1 MNVMPLAIGSY
12 GLVTGVGLDAPSSC
26 AAIRCAI
33 DKFQETRFMDS
44 GGEWILASEVMLEQP
59 WRGKTKLIKML
70 VSAVKECLARDA
82 RVKPEAT
89 PLLLCLAEPDRAGRV
104 IDDDNQFFHE
114 LCTELGFE
122 FHAKSRV
129 IPQGHVGFATAL
141 LRARSLIQEGIAA
154 QVLIAGVDG
163 FLVGSTLAHYEEH
176 ERLLTSQNS
185 NGFIPGEA
193 AGAVLVQAPVN
204 SSNSQ
209 LLCLGIG
216 YGNEQST
223 VYSEDTPLRGDGMAQ
238 AIRSALSEA
247 GCDMGATD
255 FRITDISGEQYAFKE
270 AALALLRV
278 LRQRKEFYDLWHP
291 ADCVGEVGAAIGP
304 VILSVLLAAMNKG
317 YSPGNNV
324 LAHFANDEGKRA
336 AMVLSYQT
344 VGGS

>member
-33 DKFQETRFMDS
+33 DNFQETRFMDS
-44 GGEWILASEVMLEQP
+44 SGEWILASEVTLEQP
-59 WRGKTKLIKML
+59 WRGKTKLIKMAAM
-70 VSAVKECLARDA
+70 AVKECLAGEA
-82 RVKPEAT
+82 WVKPEAT
-89 PLLLCLAEPDRAGRV
+89 PLILCLPEPERVGRV
-104 IDDDNQFFHE
+104 IDGDNQFFHE
-114 LCTELGFE
+114 LCVELERE

-129 IPQGHVGFATAL
+129 ISQGHVGFATAL
-141 LRARSLIQEGIAA
+141 LRARNLIQEGVAQ

-163 FLVGSTLAHYEEH
+163 FLVGPTLAHYEEQ

-185 NGFIPGEA
+185 NGFIAGEA
-193 AGAVLVQAPVN
+193 AGAVLVQAPGK

-223 VYSEDTPLRGDGMAQ
+223 VYAEDIPLRGDGMAQ

-247 GCDMGATD
+247 GWDMGATD

-278 LRQRKEFYDLWHP
+278 LRQRKVFYDIWHP

-304 VILSVLLAAMNKG
+304 IVLGVLLAAMHKG
-317 YSPGNNV
+317 YSSGNNV

-336 AMVLSYQT
+336 AMVLKYQAA
-344 VGGS
+344 GGN

>member
-33 DKFQETRFMDS
+33 DNFQETRFMDS

-70 VSAVKECLARDA
+70 ASAVKECLAGESK
-82 RVKPEAT
+82 VTPEAT
-89 PLLLCLAEPDRAGRV
+89 PMLLCLAEPDRAGRM

-114 LCTELGFE
+114 LCAELELE
-122 FHAKSRV
+122 FHSKSRV
-129 IPQGHVGFATAL
+129 IPQGHVSFATAL
-141 LRARSLIQEGIAA
+141 LRARSLIQEGVAA

-163 FLVGSTLAHYEEH
+163 LLVGPTLAHYEEQ

-193 AGAVLVQAPVN
+193 AGAVLVQAPGK
-204 SSNSQ
+204 SANSQ

-223 VYSEDTPLRGDGMAQ
+223 VHAEDIPLRGDGMAQ

-278 LRQRKEFYDLWHP
+278 LRQRKVFYDIWHP

-304 VILSVLLAAMNKG
+304 IILGVLLAAMHKG

-336 AMVLSYQT
+336 AMVLSYQA